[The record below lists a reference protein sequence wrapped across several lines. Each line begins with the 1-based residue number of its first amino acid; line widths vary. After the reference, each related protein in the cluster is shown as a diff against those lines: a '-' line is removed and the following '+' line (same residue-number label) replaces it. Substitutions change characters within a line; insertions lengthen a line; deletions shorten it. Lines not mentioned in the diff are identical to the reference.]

1 MGNGAFETREM
12 PERQLFETEVL
23 VKVGACGVCGTDVHI
38 YHGDKGSAEVGP
50 PVVLGHELSGTIVET
65 GAGVKKLKC
74 GDRVAIDP
82 NQYCGECHYC
92 KAGKKQLCENLY
104 AIGVNRDGGFA
115 EYCYVPEAQ
124 CFLLDNRV
132 PLEHGAM
139 AEPLACCIHGVD
151 RAKIRLGDT
160 VLVIG
165 GGAIGLEMAENLT
178 KLGVRSSIIDMAEH
192 VLPGYDGDFAAF
204 AENELADHGIPT
216 FLNDAITSFE
226 GEGRV
231 QKVRTG
237 KRAIKTDMVIMS
249 IGVRPNTDMFTDPR
263 LKKFKNG
270 AIIVTDAMETDIPD
284 VYAAGDCA
292 TLYNAVTGRLDY
304 IALGTTANKQGR
316 LAADAMLGEEV
327 HYNRAI
333 GTSIL
338 RVMDL
343 EMGKTGVSEREAKE
357 CGFDYGTATVQSIS
371 HSPYYT
377 CPPPYLLTA
386 KIVYD
391 KKTKVILGAQIMG
404 EREAAMRINIFA
416 CAVDRKMTTEELG
429 MLDMAYS
436 PSVTYI
442 WDIVHVVANAAK

>member
-1 MGNGAFETREM
+1 MTIVVIGGDAAGMSTASRIARKKKDAHVIVFEKTDI
-12 PERQLFETEVL
+12 VSY
-23 VKVGACGVCGTDVHI
+23 GACGLPYYIGGVNDDIELVKIRSVEEFRAGGVDLRLWHEVTSVDFDAKTVNVKDLKTGEEFVQS
-38 YHGDKGSAEVGP
+38 YDKLLIAAGSRPIVP
-50 PVVLGHELSGTIVET
+50 PVEGRELQGVYVLKTI
-65 GAGVKKLKC
+65 
-74 GDRVAIDP
+74 
-82 NQYCGECHYC
+82 
-92 KAGKKQLCENLY
+92 
-104 AIGVNRDGGFA
+104 
-115 EYCYVPEAQ
+115 PEAETIKAA
-124 CFLLDNRV
+124 LLKD
-132 PLEHGAM
+132 E
-139 AEPLACCIHGVD
+139 
-151 RAKIRLGDT
+151 AKRIAI
-160 VLVIG
+160 IG
-165 GGAIGLEMAENLT
+165 GGFIGMEMAEAVTLRGR
-178 KLGVRSSIIDMAEH
+178 KALLFESMPH
-192 VLPGYDGDFAAF
+192 VMGGYD
-204 AENELADHGIPT
+204 ELFQEALEDNLRKHGVELHLGETVSRI
-216 FLNDAITSFE
+216 E
-226 GEGRV
+226 GEGGVARRIV
-231 QKVRTG
+231 TPLGAYDV
-237 KRAIKTDMVIMS
+237 DMVVFA

-292 TLYNAVTGRLDY
+292 TLYNAVTGKLDY

-327 HYNRAI
+327 HFNRTI

>member
-1 MGNGAFETREM
+1 MTYVIIGGDAAGMSTASRIARKRKDAHVIVFEKTDI
-12 PERQLFETEVL
+12 VSY
-23 VKVGACGVCGTDVHI
+23 GACGLPYYIGGVNDDIELVKI
-38 YHGDKGSAEVGP
+38 RSAEEFRAGGVDLRLWHEVTYVDFDAKTVSVKDLKSGEEFVQSYDKLLIATGSRPIVP
-50 PVVLGHELSGTIVET
+50 PVEGRELQGVYVLKTI
-65 GAGVKKLKC
+65 
-74 GDRVAIDP
+74 
-82 NQYCGECHYC
+82 
-92 KAGKKQLCENLY
+92 
-104 AIGVNRDGGFA
+104 
-115 EYCYVPEAQ
+115 PEAETIKAA
-124 CFLLDNRV
+124 LLKD
-132 PLEHGAM
+132 E
-139 AEPLACCIHGVD
+139 
-151 RAKIRLGDT
+151 AKRIAI
-160 VLVIG
+160 IG
-165 GGAIGLEMAENLT
+165 GGFIGMEMAEAVTLRGR
-178 KLGVRSSIIDMAEH
+178 KALLFESMPH
-192 VLPGYDGDFAAF
+192 VMGGYD
-204 AENELADHGIPT
+204 ELFQEALEDNLRKHGVELHLGETVSRI
-216 FLNDAITSFE
+216 E
-226 GEGRV
+226 GEGGVARRIV
-231 QKVRTG
+231 TPKGAYDV
-237 KRAIKTDMVIMS
+237 DMVVFA

-292 TLYNAVTGRLDY
+292 TLYNAVTGKLDY

-327 HYNRAI
+327 HFNRTI

>member
-1 MGNGAFETREM
+1 MELHLGETVSR
-12 PERQLFETEVL
+12 
-23 VKVGACGVCGTDVHI
+23 I
-38 YHGDKGSAEVGP
+38 
-50 PVVLGHELSGTIVET
+50 
-65 GAGVKKLKC
+65 
-74 GDRVAIDP
+74 
-82 NQYCGECHYC
+82 
-92 KAGKKQLCENLY
+92 
-104 AIGVNRDGGFA
+104 
-115 EYCYVPEAQ
+115 
-124 CFLLDNRV
+124 
-132 PLEHGAM
+132 
-139 AEPLACCIHGVD
+139 
-151 RAKIRLGDT
+151 
-160 VLVIG
+160 
-165 GGAIGLEMAENLT
+165 
-178 KLGVRSSIIDMAEH
+178 
-192 VLPGYDGDFAAF
+192 
-204 AENELADHGIPT
+204 
-216 FLNDAITSFE
+216 E
-226 GEGRV
+226 GEGGVARRIV
-231 QKVRTG
+231 TPLGSYDV
-237 KRAIKTDMVIMS
+237 DMVVFA

-292 TLYNAVTGRLDY
+292 TLYNAVTGKLDY

-327 HYNRAI
+327 HFNRTI